1 MWTSSLYKSLL
12 SPDYTI
18 KNVKVVWE
26 RVDSINL
33 NKDFLVF
40 ENHAYLMVKNNE
52 PLSSKTMENKE
63 AESRVFDSITI
74 SITLGTVEG
83 VSMYKYSFSI

>member
-1 MWTSSLYKSLL
+1 
-12 SPDYTI
+12 
-18 KNVKVVWE
+18 
-26 RVDSINL
+26 
-33 NKDFLVF
+33 
-40 ENHAYLMVKNNE
+40 MVKNNE

-83 VSMYKYSFSI
+83 VSMYKYSFFI